1 MTTTL
6 SSPATGSDSVA
17 SDAFGSE
24 PFRPQA
30 KAGRVKFWLAI
41 LAGAMG
47 LVGGLSWAGMSW
59 TRAARHLAL
68 TDKFLV
74 ARRSFSVVLT
84 EKGELQAAKSADVVC
99 EVEGRSTII
108 YLIPEGTSVQEG
120 DLLVELASDQ
130 IVDRIRQEELK
141 EANAVMA
148 HEAAKAELEIQ
159 RDKNLSDIRKGELR
173 IELSRLA
180 LEKYEKGDWLQ
191 ALKDAEIEIER
202 ASIALARRTEGYEA
216 AKELFAK
223 DFITKTEYQQD
234 EFEFTKAQW
243 ELDKARMSLEVLK
256 TYTHVADLRQ
266 RESDFEEAVKECER
280 VKKGARAEETRK
292 LRSFEGKTKELELVL
307 DQLAKLRTQEE
318 KCRIFAPTQGFVVYY
333 SQRGRHFMSGENQI
347 REGGTVHERQV
358 LLTLPDTSQMI
369 VVVRVH
375 EAKTDKLHMGQRVN
389 IKVEG
394 LPGRQFSGTVTKIAV
409 VADTQNRWLNPDLK
423 EYETEIKLD
432 LTDAPL
438 KPGVTAHC
446 EILVEMVEDK
456 LAVPVQTVYTKGGRR
471 YAFRQAG
478 REIIAT
484 EVRLGAIGTE
494 WAEIKEGLSDGEQI
508 LLAFSDEHKR
518 LVPDLP
524 PATRGRRMREDG
536 AGHRPQNVPSPGESG
551 AGSHAGR
558 PGGSHGKAMRSAD
571 HTRSGT
577 QSKSSGTP

>member
-6 SSPATGSDSVA
+6 SAPPTGSEPVASDSV
-17 SDAFGSE
+17 DSE
-24 PFRPQA
+24 TFRPRA
-30 KAGRVKFWLAI
+30 KGGPSKLWLAI
-41 LAGAMG
+41 LVPTMG

-59 TRAARHLAL
+59 TRTARDLAGA
-68 TDKFLV
+68 DKFLV
-74 ARRSFSVVLT
+74 APRSFNVVLT

-108 YLIPEGTSVQEG
+108 YLIAEGNSVQEG

-148 HEAAKAELEIQ
+148 HEAARTELEIQ

-180 LEKYEKGDWLQ
+180 LEKYEKGDWPQ
-191 ALKDAEIEIER
+191 ALKDAEIEIQR
-202 ASIALARRTEGYEA
+202 ASIALERRTEAYEA

-234 EFEFTKAQW
+234 EFDFTKAQW
-243 ELDKARMSLEVLK
+243 ELDKARKSLEVLE

-266 RESDFEEAVKECER
+266 RESDLEEAVKECER

-292 LRSFEGKTKELELVL
+292 LRSFEGKTKELELVR
-307 DQLAKLRTQEE
+307 DQLAKLRTQKE

-358 LLTLPDTSQMI
+358 LLTLPDTSEMI
-369 VVVRVH
+369 VIVRVH
-375 EAKTDKLHMGQRVN
+375 EAKTDKLHMGQRAN

-446 EILVEMVEDK
+446 EILVETVEDK
-456 LAVPVQTVYTKGGRR
+456 LAVPVQTVYTKAGRR

-478 REIIAT
+478 SKILPV

-494 WAEIKEGLSDGEQI
+494 WAEIQEGLSAGEQI
-508 LLAFSDEHKR
+508 LLSFSDEHKR

-524 PATRGRRMREDG
+524 PAARGHGMRGDG
-536 AGHRPQNVPSPGESG
+536 AGRSRRHMTSPGG
-551 AGSHAGR
+551 AGAEAHTR
-558 PGGSHGKAMRSAD
+558 PPGGSQAKEMRSAG
-571 HTRSGT
+571 HAGSGKK
-577 QSKSSGTP
+577 SKSSKTP